1 MWYSCPYQI
10 TFTSCLLF
18 RLLDHK
24 NPFRSVIE
32 VVAHRLS
39 TVRHAHQICV
49 LDKGKLAESG
59 THDETCQKSLLQE
72 AIWLADR
79 VRGVFNRCSGDSCFG
94 AYVWFVPKELIRK
107 EGAYEKLLRLQL
119 SVMTEDFWT
128 AVCVKTM
135 TIQLF
140 ITIST
145 ASNISFHCEAF
156 IVSRCLTVLPLF
168 VVQDERPSQD
178 EKATTKVGGY
188 HQVKFA
194 YHDVCREQLLM
205 FHHCFLGMVGY
216 CET

>member
-1 MWYSCPYQI
+1 M
-10 TFTSCLLF
+10 
-18 RLLDHK
+18 
-24 NPFRSVIE
+24 IE

-128 AVCVKTM
+128 AICVKNYDYSALHYYQHS
-135 TIQLF
+135 IKHFFLLR
-140 ITIST
+140 
-145 ASNISFHCEAF
+145 SFHRFTVFDSFA
-156 IVSRCLTVLPLF
+156 IVRC
-168 VVQDERPSQD
+168 R
-178 EKATTKVGGY
+178 G
-188 HQVKFA
+188 
-194 YHDVCREQLLM
+194 
-205 FHHCFLGMVGY
+205 
-216 CET
+216 

>member
-1 MWYSCPYQI
+1 M
-10 TFTSCLLF
+10 
-18 RLLDHK
+18 
-24 NPFRSVIE
+24 IE

-128 AVCVKTM
+128 AICVKNYDFSALHYYQHS
-135 TIQLF
+135 IKHFFL
-140 ITIST
+140 T
-145 ASNISFHCEAF
+145 AKLSSFHSVWQFCHCSLYRKNGPAKRKKLPPRLGGITKSSLLIMMYAGNSCWCF
-156 IVSRCLTVLPLF
+156 IIVS
-168 VVQDERPSQD
+168 
-178 EKATTKVGGY
+178 
-188 HQVKFA
+188 
-194 YHDVCREQLLM
+194 
-205 FHHCFLGMVGY
+205 
-216 CET
+216 